1 VQKAAAIV
9 DLMSLEEQ
17 VDREFATA
25 RRRAW
30 MRKLWRLLFGKDE
43 TGTLLSFE
51 ETRRATGACGGVR
64 RGRRTVETARIVGSA
79 GKYDWFDEEF
89 MPLRGTLRERWKRID
104 RAFRLGLELPPVS
117 LYQLGGVY
125 FVQDGHHRV
134 SVARLHGVE
143 WMDAEVTEFWAPK
156 FQVAVPAREHPAD
169 TAVLPAG

>member
-1 VQKAAAIV
+1 
-9 DLMSLEEQ
+9 MSLEEQ

-30 MRKLWRLLFGKDE
+30 VRKLGRLLFGRAGS
-43 TGTLLSFE
+43 GTLLSFE
-51 ETRRATGACGGVR
+51 ETRRAVGASGGVR
-64 RGRRTVETARIVGSA
+64 RGRRTVETSRIVGSA
-79 GKYDWFDEEF
+79 GKNEWFDEEF
-89 MPLRGTLRERWKRID
+89 MPLRDASRERWKRID

-143 WMDAEVTEFWAPK
+143 WMDAEVTEFWSPRGEA
-156 FQVAVPAREHPAD
+156 AVTAGERGAAATPAR
-169 TAVLPAG
+169 